1 MSSSLSTILIFYL
14 YFLFHIDPKAFLLT
28 KVKNLLNITSVEIKT
43 IRKNFSEHLRE
54 SLNENEIYVSGRLG
68 QLFRDINLVFRD
80 VNFAVE
86 KSHRGISELK
96 GIDRNVRQEM
106 KVPFEELIV
115 KIDALYE
122 KINNKN
128 RNQ

>member
-1 MSSSLSTILIFYL
+1 
-14 YFLFHIDPKAFLLT
+14 
-28 KVKNLLNITSVEIKT
+28 LNITSVEIKT